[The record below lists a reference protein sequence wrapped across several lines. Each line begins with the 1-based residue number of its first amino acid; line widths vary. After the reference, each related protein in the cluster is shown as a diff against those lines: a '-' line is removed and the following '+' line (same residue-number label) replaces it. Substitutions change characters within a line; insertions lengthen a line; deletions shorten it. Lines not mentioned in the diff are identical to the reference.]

1 MRREVHFFCID
12 VYVVGVSYG
21 SLVQMMRDKLFIS
34 FFFFCPDLLFSFRR
48 ARGGGGADLRAE
60 NRSPG
65 GSRDGCGGAGAG
77 RADAGESS
85 SSRSKTEENSAS
97 GARGG
102 STGAAFPGDGG
113 AAGAAS
119 LPGRNAPTAA
129 PKFFEAVAPVVTR
142 GGGAPPNWRS
152 RSAAA
157 SETTRGTGIP
167 KRLQRSGSGCHGF
180 DSRVGGSAQDAG
192 SARAGGAAVADGARG
207 RAGAAERPPRRTGSA
222 AGRVASDADA
232 VAKREPMALAK
243 PSKAP
248 GAPSAGRAGAAGAG
262 TSPSSA
268 VRRRATPS
276 AATSPVRSLRAASQ
290 GDASGGVW
298 KAWTPRHA
306 CGGLA
311 SAAGGGG
318 GGTAAARENPASVP
332 GRRVAASRRRL
343 PAQGAGVPARS
354 RPGRTP
360 APSSS
365 PANAV
370 SANRSSPPP

>member
-1 MRREVHFFCID
+1 MTVTSSTCI
-12 VYVVGVSYG
+12 YLLSIY
-21 SLVQMMRDKLFIS
+21 

-65 GSRDGCGGAGAG
+65 GSRDAGAGCGGAGAG

-102 STGAAFPGDGG
+102 SAGAAFPGDGG

-129 PKFFEAVAPVVTR
+129 PKFLEAVAPVVTR
-142 GGGAPPNWRS
+142 GGAPPNWRS

-248 GAPSAGRAGAAGAG
+248 GAPSAGRADATGAGAG
-262 TSPSSA
+262 TLPSSA

-306 CGGLA
+306 RGGLA

-332 GRRVAASRRRL
+332 GRRVAASRRRP
-343 PAQGAGVPARS
+343 PAPGAGVPARS

>member
-1 MRREVHFFCID
+1 MTVTSSTCI
-12 VYVVGVSYG
+12 YLLSIY
-21 SLVQMMRDKLFIS
+21 

-65 GSRDGCGGAGAG
+65 GSRDAGAGCGGAGAG

-102 STGAAFPGDGG
+102 WAGASRGG
-113 AAGAAS
+113 GSAAGAAS

-192 SARAGGAAVADGARG
+192 SARAGGAAAADGARG
-207 RAGAAERPPRRTGSA
+207 RAGAAERPPRRTDST
-222 AGRVASDADA
+222 AGRVAADADA

-262 TSPSSA
+262 TLPSSA

-306 CGGLA
+306 RGGLA
-311 SAAGGGG
+311 SAAGGDG
-318 GGTAAARENPASVP
+318 GGTTAARENPASVP
-332 GRRVAASRRRL
+332 GRRVAASRRRP
-343 PAQGAGVPARS
+343 PAPGAGVPARS